1 MKAPITF
8 SLLLFFTVLQFGVTS
23 KQSAEEQFE
32 EQKPLV
38 VFLVRHAEKTDVGR
52 DPELTEAGKERALE
66 LAKILRSAKIEYIHS
81 SDYIRTRDTA
91 EPTAQELG
99 LTTEI
104 YDPRDL
110 ELLVQKL
117 RDTGGTHLVVG
128 HSNTTPSMV
137 DLLGGDPGTE
147 INEKS
152 EYDRLYIVTDSGDG
166 NISSI
171 LIRYGDPYYSG
182 SAGDE

>member
-1 MKAPITF
+1 MKATITF
-8 SLLLFFTVLQFGVTS
+8 SLLLFFTALQFGFTS
-23 KQSAEEQFE
+23 KQSAEKQYS

-38 VFLVRHAEKTDVGR
+38 VFLVRHAEKTDAGR
-52 DPELTEAGKERALE
+52 DPGLTEAGKDRSLE
-66 LAKILRSAKIEYIHS
+66 LAKILRSAKIEHVHS
-81 SDYIRTRDTA
+81 SDYIRTRETA
-91 EPTAQELG
+91 EPTANKLG

-110 ELLVQKL
+110 ESLAQKL

-137 DLLGGDPGTE
+137 RLLGGDPSTE

-152 EYDRLYIVTDSGDG
+152 EYDRLYIVTNSGDG
-166 NISSI
+166 NISSV

>member
-8 SLLLFFTVLQFGVTS
+8 SVLLFFTALQFGFIS
-23 KQSAEEQFE
+23 QQSAEEQYS

-38 VFLVRHAEKTDVGR
+38 VFLVRHAEKTDAGR
-52 DPELTEAGKERALE
+52 DPGLTEAGKERSLE
-66 LAKILRSAKIEYIHS
+66 LAKILRSAKIEHIHS
-81 SDYIRTRDTA
+81 SDYIRTRETA

-110 ELLVQKL
+110 ETLVQKL
-117 RDTGGTHLVVG
+117 RDIGGTHLVVG

-137 DLLGGDPGTE
+137 RLLGGDPGTE

-166 NISSI
+166 NISSV

>member
-8 SLLLFFTVLQFGVTS
+8 SVLLFFTILQFGFTS
-23 KQSAEEQFE
+23 KHSAGAQYH

-38 VFLVRHAEKTDVGR
+38 VFLVRHTEKTDAGR
-52 DPELTEAGKERALE
+52 DPGLTEAGKERALE
-66 LAKILRSAKIEYIHS
+66 LAKILRSTKIEHIHS
-81 SDYIRTRDTA
+81 SDYVRTRETA
-91 EPTAQELG
+91 EPTAKELG

-110 ELLVQKL
+110 ETLVQKL
-117 RDTGGTHLVVG
+117 KNIGGTHLVVG

-137 DLLGGDPGTE
+137 SLLGGDPGAE
-147 INEKS
+147 INEKN

-166 NISSI
+166 NINSI